1 MKLEDLGLKVK
12 KMGERKF
19 KRRSSIP
26 VRTPVLDT
34 GKASVRNRE
43 YKWDLIKKD
52 EQLQQIRLRKL
63 EKMVKAQVEE
73 KEKKQI
79 DDRSRQIYTVWRKVD
94 WVMRTLIEP
103 EAYQFLEMIRK
114 TEPAVYKEMFKL
126 LVDKPTIGAIDSII
140 ERIRKFGVKDG
151 KKMTKQTIMKYYRNV
166 KGINPKIM
174 VDRGGIRKAVFSK

>member
-19 KRRSSIP
+19 KRRSLIP
-26 VRTPVLDT
+26 VGTPVLDT

-63 EKMVKAQVEE
+63 EKIVKKQVDE
-73 KEKKQI
+73 KEKQET
-79 DDRSRQIYTVWRKVD
+79 DDRTRKIYIVWRKVD

-114 TEPAVYKEMFKL
+114 TEPAVYREMFKL

-140 ERIRKFGVKDG
+140 DRIRRFGIKDG
-151 KKMTKQTIMKYYRNV
+151 QKMTKITIMKYYRNV
-166 KGINPKIM
+166 KGIDPKIM